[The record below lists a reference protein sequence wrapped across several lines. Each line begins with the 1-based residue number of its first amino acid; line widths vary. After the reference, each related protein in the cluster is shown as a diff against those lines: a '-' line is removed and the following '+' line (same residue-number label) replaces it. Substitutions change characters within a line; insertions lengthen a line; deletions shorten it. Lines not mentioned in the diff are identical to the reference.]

1 MVLGVASE
9 AMLLDDMPALACV
22 AWVFLVVGVIVSCDM
37 PLLVMLSLLMLLCD
51 MLSLL
56 MLLLVCAS
64 AAPAVRARQQRA
76 ADKIRDFMGISP
88 VE

>member
-37 PLLVMLSLLMLLCD
+37 PLLVMLSLLMLL
-51 MLSLL
+51 
-56 MLLLVCAS
+56 LVCAS
-64 AAPAVRARQQRA
+64 AAPVVRARQQRA
-76 ADKIRDFMGISP
+76 AGKMRDFMGISP